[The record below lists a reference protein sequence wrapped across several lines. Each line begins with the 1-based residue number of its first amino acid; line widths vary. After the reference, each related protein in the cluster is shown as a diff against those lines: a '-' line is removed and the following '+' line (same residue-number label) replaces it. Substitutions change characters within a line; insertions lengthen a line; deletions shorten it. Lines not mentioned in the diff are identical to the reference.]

1 MNFPF
6 KPVKTAVIGCGMISE
21 IYFKNM
27 VEVFNVLD
35 VVGCA
40 DLVPERAKAKAEKYG
55 IRHMTNE
62 EIYNDPEI
70 ELVVNLTYPT
80 SHYEVNKAAL
90 LAGKNVHCEKM
101 FAITLDQAKE
111 LRAIAEE
118 KGLMLTAA
126 PDTWLGG
133 RLQTAAR
140 IVESGLIGELISAE
154 IVLDRCYRH
163 NEWKQEEEK
172 RFAFCPG
179 GGFMNDLG
187 GYYITAL
194 VSMAGPIEKVTG
206 FYRTYRP
213 SRPFCHPKNPAYGKP
228 MTYEDSPNCYAGAMQ
243 FANGMLCGISM
254 TTEVRGGGS
263 YFNIHGTQ
271 GTLFLD
277 DPNNFGGPLM
287 IQLAGGKE
295 PMEIP
300 LSHAYTENSR
310 GLGVADAAYALRN
323 GRKPRCDTD
332 LIFHVYEACQG
343 FEASCDSGKI
353 YEMTSTCEKP
363 APFAPGHLNYPE
375 MVMDNLE

>member
-133 RLQTAAR
+133 RLQPASWKAA
-140 IVESGLIGELISAE
+140 
-154 IVLDRCYRH
+154 
-163 NEWKQEEEK
+163 
-172 RFAFCPG
+172 
-179 GGFMNDLG
+179 
-187 GYYITAL
+187 
-194 VSMAGPIEKVTG
+194 
-206 FYRTYRP
+206 
-213 SRPFCHPKNPAYGKP
+213 
-228 MTYEDSPNCYAGAMQ
+228 
-243 FANGMLCGISM
+243 
-254 TTEVRGGGS
+254 
-263 YFNIHGTQ
+263 
-271 GTLFLD
+271 
-277 DPNNFGGPLM
+277 
-287 IQLAGGKE
+287 
-295 PMEIP
+295 
-300 LSHAYTENSR
+300 
-310 GLGVADAAYALRN
+310 
-323 GRKPRCDTD
+323 
-332 LIFHVYEACQG
+332 
-343 FEASCDSGKI
+343 
-353 YEMTSTCEKP
+353 
-363 APFAPGHLNYPE
+363 
-375 MVMDNLE
+375 